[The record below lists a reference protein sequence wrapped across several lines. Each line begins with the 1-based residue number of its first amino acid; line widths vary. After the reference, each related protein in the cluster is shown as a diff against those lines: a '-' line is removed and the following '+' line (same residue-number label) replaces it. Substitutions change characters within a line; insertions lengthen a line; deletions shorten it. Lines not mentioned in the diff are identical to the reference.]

1 MTASAREAGRAP
13 ARVRAALPG
22 WSGWPGWPGLGVLAW
37 CALLCGCSTPR
48 DKVTLLPDPDGSVGA
63 LVVHSA
69 TQTQVLDKPYASV
82 EVAKGGAIETTT
94 DDAAQVRS
102 RYGPLLAAQ
111 PPRPTTFTINF
122 LFDSATEL
130 APESAATVDKL
141 KATLRNWP
149 APHLTVVGHTDMAG
163 SNEFNDRL
171 SMRRAQTVAAFLVK
185 AGIPAREIET
195 AARGKR
201 EPLVRTPDGVPNQM
215 NRRVVITIQ

>member
-1 MTASAREAGRAP
+1 MTAAARGAGRAP
-13 ARVRAALPG
+13 AGRLRESRTLPTLFALFA
-22 WSGWPGWPGLGVLAW
+22 SLY
-37 CALLCGCSTPR
+37 GCSTPP

-69 TQTQVLDKPYASV
+69 TQTKVLDKPYASV
-82 EVAKGGAIETTT
+82 EVAKGGAIKPTM
-94 DDAAQVRS
+94 DDAAQVHS

-111 PPRPTTFTINF
+111 PPRPTAFTINF

-163 SNEFNDRL
+163 SDAFNDKL
-171 SMRRAQTVAAFLVK
+171 SMRRAQTVAAVLVK
-185 AGIPAREIET
+185 AGIPAQEIET
-195 AARGKR
+195 AGRGKR
-201 EPLVRTPDGVPNQM
+201 EPQVRTPDGVPNQM